1 MIKTFIIWANW
12 ACIKS
17 SRKLVMW
24 ESLYLGKKSG
34 KTTFVFLNHLLG
46 HKFSK
51 RLQLRLLL
59 IIWVRKSAIKRQK
72 KIVILQTKFSCY
84 EIWPTNGTH
93 TQWLN
98 SIDCRQVAM
107 SSLIILLTPFV
118 RKICIFHV
126 RDHHEVKYIESISI
140 HKIMMKHNL
149 LFILWSW
156 MFELRTWTKKYRLQE
171 LWKPFVLECNTK

>member
-98 SIDCRQVAM
+98 SIDCRQVFTDH
-107 SSLIILLTPFV
+107 TPDTFCTENMYFSRERSPWSKIYWINKHPQNNDEAQLAFHFV
-118 RKICIFHV
+118 KLDV
-126 RDHHEVKYIESISI
+126 WIENMNQ
-140 HKIMMKHNL
+140 K
-149 LFILWSW
+149 
-156 MFELRTWTKKYRLQE
+156 
-171 LWKPFVLECNTK
+171 V